1 LAESFLGTHDRK
13 LFAEGLQNNFLLLI
27 AWHRK
32 GALKELCHEINIFL
46 KAYNKKHAMIVFMI
60 FCLLVDEKLKIKLV
74 CSLEITYECLKILP
88 VNHFKDPKAA
98 ILTLKMLSGS
108 HL

>member
-1 LAESFLGTHDRK
+1 
-13 LFAEGLQNNFLLLI
+13 
-27 AWHRK
+27 
-32 GALKELCHEINIFL
+32 
-46 KAYNKKHAMIVFMI
+46 MIVFMI
-60 FCLLVDEKLKIKLV
+60 FCLLVDEKLKIKLA
-74 CSLEITYECLKILP
+74 CSFEILKILP